1 MALFDLAQSAS
12 APGTL
17 SLRIL
22 TRARVPRRA
31 ASDDSSNNWHAASGV
46 ARVGGQHPFVDAE
59 DRERPIVFAVE
70 IGVKYETGVGGA
82 G

>member
-1 MALFDLAQSAS
+1 MRLMTRRKTGVLPNDL
-12 APGTL
+12 
-17 SLRIL
+17 
-22 TRARVPRRA
+22 
-31 ASDDSSNNWHAASGV
+31 GV

-70 IGVKYETGVGGA
+70 IGVKYEAGVGGA